1 MAYVSKN
8 KKYNNFRHRNA
19 MLMLFV
25 WAQLERARD
34 QPPAII

>member
-1 MAYVSKN
+1 
-8 KKYNNFRHRNA
+8 